1 MNLSLASIHIHP
13 IKSLGGFSIEEGRI
27 TDRGLEGDRR
37 WMLVD
42 EAGVFLTQ
50 REIPEMAC
58 LHTSPTHGGF
68 RVTDQRSERSIDIP
82 WTVDEGEK
90 IRVQVWSDHVSALHE
105 ACFDQWLSEALDRKV
120 RLVFMPDQSRRRT
133 DGRYAKSLNSFS
145 DGFPYLIVSQASLDD
160 LNSRLAPS
168 GSPGGGVQISMDRFR
183 PNFVIAGGEAF
194 QEDRWRE
201 IMIGNLQFDLVKPCA
216 RCVIVTTDQQTGARE
231 KEPLRTLSTYR
242 RKGNK
247 VLFAMNAVAHG
258 EGTIQIGDPIEVQ
271 HLR

>member
-1 MNLSLASIHIHP
+1 MKLSLASIHIHP

-37 WMLVD
+37 WIMVD
-42 EAGVFLTQ
+42 ETGVFLSQ
-50 REIPEMAC
+50 REAPEMAC
-58 LHTSPTHGGF
+58 LHTSPSYGGF
-68 RVTDQRSERSIDIP
+68 TVSDLRNGRSISIP
-82 WTVDEGEK
+82 WQIDQGEK
-90 IRVQVWSDHVSALHE
+90 VRVSVWSDKVNALHQGDL
-105 ACFDQWLSEALDRKV
+105 DQWFSEALDRNV
-120 RLVFMPDQSRRRT
+120 RLVFMPVQSKRRT

-160 LNSRLAPS
+160 LNEKLARS
-168 GSPGGGVQISMDRFR
+168 GSSGAMQIPMDRFR

-194 QEDRWRE
+194 QEDQWRSISIGE
-201 IMIGNLQFDLVKPCA
+201 IGFELVKPCA
-216 RCVIVTTDQQTGARE
+216 RCVIVTTDQQTGKRE

-242 RKGNK
+242 SKGNK

-258 EGTIQIGDPIEVQ
+258 EGTIRRGDPIEVQ